1 MSDEDW
7 DELSW
12 DIKRAH
18 VLRRDGF
25 ECQRCG
31 RSEPPLEVD
40 HVRPRADGGS
50 DAKEN
55 LRTLCVGCHL
65 DHHGIEPGTFGDD
78 RFYRAAREAKKNVE
92 HVKGNARER
101 AIVIK
106 VCKYLHIGTDG
117 REQPDKSSAALV
129 HEKLRDMGE
138 I

>member
-1 MSDEDW
+1 MSEGWND
-7 DELSW
+7 LSW
-12 DIKRAH
+12 DVKRAH
-18 VLRRDGF
+18 VLSRDKF

-40 HVRPRADGGS
+40 HVKPRNDGGT

-65 DHHGIEPGTFGDD
+65 DRHGIEAGAFGDD
-78 RFYRAAREAKKNVE
+78 RFHRAAREAKENVE

-101 AIVIK
+101 AIVVK
-106 VCKYLHIGTDG
+106 VCKYLHVGTDG
-117 REQPDKSSAALV
+117 FEPPSESAIVLV
-129 HEKLRDMGE
+129 HDKLKEMDE